1 MALKGLMLKRF
12 VFPSA
17 AAVILVL
24 LSFTCSFAAVGRISA
39 LSGSVYLKAK
49 AAPKWKVAEKGAAVE
64 VGDKVKTGSDG
75 RASIEI
81 EDGSRL
87 SLGND
92 SELELTEFT
101 LKKDKRSAVYSL
113 STGKLRAYVGKFTG
127 KTDVKVKTPTST
139 SGIKGTDFIVM
150 NQGDANVI
158 FGEESDVEV
167 SGNDT
172 PLSSPL
178 TKGGARGVTVGP
190 GVMTENTRNAA
201 PIEPVAV
208 EPGSSLEDVRAQL
221 EAITDVERPVEWEK
235 AGRLPEI
242 LARWNINYGHYLAD
256 SRRFADSLD
265 VFQIAIDL
273 SSVAGVKAEAHLE
286 RGTVLSRNMSEP
298 MRAISDY
305 MSVLERYP
313 VEPFLENAVFSAAV
327 VNKELGEKKSAL
339 ELFKRYLADYPR
351 GSHRGTVDVL
361 IRSLEAD

>member
-1 MALKGLMLKRF
+1 MTVKRL
-12 VFPSA
+12 VFSSVA
-17 AAVILVL
+17 AAVFAL

-39 LSGSVYLKAK
+39 LSGAVYLKAK
-49 AAPKWKVAEKGAAVE
+49 AAPKWKVAGKDAAVE
-64 VGDKVKTGSDG
+64 AGDKVKTGSDG
-75 RASIEI
+75 RATIEI

-172 PLSSPL
+172 KAVTISP
-178 TKGGARGVTVGP
+178 GH
-190 GVMTENTRNAA
+190 MTENTRNAR
-201 PIEPVAV
+201 PIEPVNV
-208 EPGSSLEDVRAQL
+208 EPGSSLEEARAQL
-221 EAITDVERPVEWEK
+221 EAVTDVERPVEWEK
-235 AGRLPEI
+235 AGRLPDM

-273 SSVAGVKAEAHLE
+273 SSVAGVRAEAHLE
-286 RGTVLSRNMSEP
+286 RGTVLSRNMGEP
-298 MRAISDY
+298 KRAISDY
-305 MSVLERYP
+305 MSVIERYP

-327 VNKELGEKKSAL
+327 VNKELGEKKTAL
-339 ELFKRYLADYPR
+339 ELFKRYLADYPH

>member
-1 MALKGLMLKRF
+1 MALEGLTLGRLASP
-12 VFPSA
+12 VA
-17 AAVILVL
+17 AALAIALF
-24 LSFTCSFAAVGRISA
+24 SFTYSFAAVGRISA
-39 LSGSVYLKAK
+39 LSGAVYLKAK
-49 AAPKWKVAEKGAAVE
+49 AAPKWKVAEKGASVE
-64 VGDKVKTGSDG
+64 AGDKVKTGSDG
-75 RASIEI
+75 RASIDV

-150 NQGDANVI
+150 NQGDANVF
-158 FGEESDVEV
+158 FGEESNVEV
-167 SGNDT
+167 SGGDT
-172 PLSSPL
+172 
-178 TKGGARGVTVGP
+178 KAVTMGP
-190 GVMTENTRNAA
+190 GVMTENTRAA
-201 PIEPVAV
+201 SPIEPVAV
-208 EPGSSLEDVRAQL
+208 EPGSSLEEARAEL

-235 AGRLPEI
+235 AGRLPDM

-273 SSVAGVKAEAHLE
+273 ASVPGVRAEAHLD
-286 RGTVLSRNMSEP
+286 RGTVLSRNMGEP
-298 MRAISDY
+298 MRAVADY
-305 MSVLERYP
+305 TAVIERYP

-327 VNKELGEKKSAL
+327 VSKELGEREKAL
-339 ELFKRYLADYPR
+339 KLFRRYLADYPR
-351 GSHRGTVDVL
+351 GGHRATVEVL